1 MAAGLATRYPTTM
14 CASFPG
20 KVGLVVLLA
29 CCTLGACKTV
39 EAVTPLQATL
49 SGQVEFS
56 VSGGFAGIRQ
66 SLTVDGTGLIVAR
79 DDRRGKVARGQLDP
93 VRLAEIWAV
102 FMKINPEAGATTQRS
117 DARCM
122 DCFQYTIMSTAG
134 GRRHRASVSSA
145 ALSALPYGEV
155 VKSLSQILRETLS
168 QAANVN
174 E

>member
-1 MAAGLATRYPTTM
+1 MAAGLATRHPTT
-14 CASFPG
+14 CAPFSE

-39 EAVTPLQATL
+39 ETVTPLQATL

-66 SLTVDGTGLIVAR
+66 SLTVDSTGLIVAR

-93 VRLAEIWAV
+93 ARLAEIWEVLMSVNA
-102 FMKINPEAGATTQRS
+102 EAGATTQRL
-117 DARCM
+117 DARCV
-122 DCFQYTIMSTAG
+122 DCFQYTIMSTTG
-134 GRRHRASVSSA
+134 GRRHRANVSST
-145 ALSALPYGEV
+145 ALSASPYGEV
-155 VKSLSQILRETLS
+155 VKSLSQILRDTIS

>member
-1 MAAGLATRYPTTM
+1 M
-14 CASFPG
+14 CVPLSE
-20 KVGLVVLLA
+20 KVSLIVLLA
-29 CCTLGACKTV
+29 CCMFGACKAVETV
-39 EAVTPLQATL
+39 APLQTTPG
-49 SGQVEFS
+49 GQVEFS

-79 DDRRGKVARGQLDP
+79 DDKRGKVVRGQLDP
-93 VRLAEIWAV
+93 ARLAEIWAV
-102 FMKINPEAGATTQRS
+102 FMKINPEAGATTQRL
-117 DARCM
+117 DARCK

-145 ALSALPYGEV
+145 ALSASPYGEV

-168 QAANVN
+168 QTANVN